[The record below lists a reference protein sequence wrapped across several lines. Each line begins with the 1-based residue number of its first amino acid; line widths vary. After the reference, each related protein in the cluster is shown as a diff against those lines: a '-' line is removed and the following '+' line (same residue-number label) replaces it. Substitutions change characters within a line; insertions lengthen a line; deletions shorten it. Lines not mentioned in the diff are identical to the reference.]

1 MISGIS
7 HFISKLFW
15 LVIVIL
21 FSLFIATIVS
31 SNTQLI
37 TLQLWPIPGQLSLA
51 LWLPILL
58 AFGTGLLFGA
68 LLIWLKSNVFYR
80 VTRQMRKQK
89 KNNLS
94 IKQTIEDD
102 SYLLFE
108 QTATSPPLNG
118 EKVNR
123 PLPHL
128 HKAHNREN

>member
-1 MISGIS
+1 MSGIS
-7 HFISKLFW
+7 DFISKLFW
-15 LVIVIL
+15 LMIFIL
-21 FSLFIATIVS
+21 LSLIIATLVG
-31 SNTQLI
+31 SNSQLT
-37 TLQLWPIPGQLSLA
+37 TLRLWPIQGQLTVA

-58 AFGTGLLFGA
+58 SFATGLIIGA
-68 LLIWLKSNVFYR
+68 LLIWLKSTVFYR

-118 EKVNR
+118 EKGKQT
-123 PLPHL
+123 LTTFTQGS
-128 HKAHNREN
+128 

>member
-1 MISGIS
+1 MSGIS
-7 HFISKLFW
+7 DFISKLFW
-15 LVIVIL
+15 LMIFIL
-21 FSLFIATIVS
+21 LSLIIATLVG
-31 SNTQLI
+31 SNSQLT
-37 TLQLWPIPGQLSLA
+37 TLRLWPIQGQLTVA

-58 AFGTGLLFGA
+58 SFATGLIIGA
-68 LLIWLKSNVFYR
+68 LLIWLKSTVFYR

-118 EKVNR
+118 EKSKQT
-123 PLPHL
+123 LTTFTQGS
-128 HKAHNREN
+128 

>member
-1 MISGIS
+1 MSGIS
-7 HFISKLFW
+7 HFILKLFW
-15 LVIVIL
+15 LTIFIL
-21 FSLFIATIVS
+21 FSLLIATLVG
-31 SNTQLI
+31 SNTQQTTI
-37 TLQLWPIPGQLSLA
+37 QLWPIPGQLTIA

-58 AFGTGLLFGA
+58 SFGA
-68 LLIWLKSNVFYR
+68 GLMIGGLLIWLKSTVFYR

-118 EKVNR
+118 EKGKQT
-123 PLPHL
+123 LTTFTQGS
-128 HKAHNREN
+128 

>member
-1 MISGIS
+1 MSGIS
-7 HFISKLFW
+7 DFISKLFW
-15 LVIVIL
+15 LMIFIL
-21 FSLFIATIVS
+21 LSLIIATLVG
-31 SNTQLI
+31 SNSQLT
-37 TLQLWPIPGQLSLA
+37 TLRLWPIQGQLTVA

-58 AFGTGLLFGA
+58 SFATGLIIGA
-68 LLIWLKSNVFYR
+68 LLIWLKSTVFYR

-118 EKVNR
+118 EKGKQT
-123 PLPHL
+123 L
-128 HKAHNREN
+128 ATFTQGS

>member
-1 MISGIS
+1 MSGIS

-21 FSLFIATIVS
+21 FSLFIAAIVG

-68 LLIWLKSNVFYR
+68 LLIWLKSIASYR
-80 VTRQMRKQK
+80 AARQMRKK
-89 KNNLS
+89 PNAPPE
-94 IKQTIEDD
+94 IKDD
-102 SYLLFE
+102 NHLLFDK
-108 QTATSPPLNG
+108 TATGSALN
-118 EKVNR
+118 N
-123 PLPHL
+123 
-128 HKAHNREN
+128 

>member
-1 MISGIS
+1 MSGIS
-7 HFISKLFW
+7 DFISKLFW
-15 LVIVIL
+15 LMIFIL
-21 FSLFIATIVS
+21 LSLIIATLVG
-31 SNTQLI
+31 SNSQLT
-37 TLQLWPIPGQLSLA
+37 TLRLWPIQGQLTVA

-58 AFGTGLLFGA
+58 SFATGLIIGG

-118 EKVNR
+118 EKGKQT
-123 PLPHL
+123 LTTFTQGS
-128 HKAHNREN
+128 